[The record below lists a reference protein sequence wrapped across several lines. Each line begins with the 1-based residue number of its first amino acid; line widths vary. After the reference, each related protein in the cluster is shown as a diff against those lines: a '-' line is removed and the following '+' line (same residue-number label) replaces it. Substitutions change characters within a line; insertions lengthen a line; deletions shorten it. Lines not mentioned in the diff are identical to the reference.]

1 MLPRMA
7 QIRFTPNLQRHLE
20 APDMQVQSGD
30 VRGLW
35 LAEDAGDNWR
45 ALRFAG

>member
-7 QIRFTPNLQRHLE
+7 QIRFTPNLRRHLE
-20 APDMQVQSGD
+20 APDMQVQGGD

-35 LAEDAGDNWR
+35 FSEDEGDNWR
-45 ALRFAG
+45 AQRFAG